1 MLNFL
6 NPVFGS
12 VSMAIVIA
20 KILGKSVVI
29 FGCAVLLYEIILFES
44 KIRLL
49 IKTLFNNIVLFN

>member
-20 KILGKSVVI
+20 EILGKSVVSFGYEVLI
-29 FGCAVLLYEIILFES
+29 FEIILF
-44 KIRLL
+44 
-49 IKTLFNNIVLFN
+49 